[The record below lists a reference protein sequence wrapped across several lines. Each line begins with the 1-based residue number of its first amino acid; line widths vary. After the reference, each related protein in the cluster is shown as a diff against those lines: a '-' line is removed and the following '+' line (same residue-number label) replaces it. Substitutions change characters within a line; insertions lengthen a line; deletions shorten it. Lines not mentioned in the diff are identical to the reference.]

1 MQHDTMY
8 LQNSSDLVPFEESRY
23 RYSFEERCQESS
35 LFYLEDG
42 RYTVFLSTKGTNE
55 EVGWEALIKFLKFV
69 GAGLEKST
77 AGKIDGTVYRGYF
90 LGFSCIKSS
99 SILSRQFWHF
109 FKEKILVHNG
119 VQCRKSLDKRC
130 ACLRKQN
137 HHFCDSANVLP
148 ERWPLTTEQVIAKQ
162 VRNSDPKQGRNPA
175 ELDF

>member
-99 SILSRQFWHF
+99 SILSCQFWHF
-109 FKEKILVHNG
+109 FKEKGRGILFIKTIISKAANICEVHIII
-119 VQCRKSLDKRC
+119 
-130 ACLRKQN
+130 KQDN
-137 HHFCDSANVLP
+137 NIKIKP
-148 ERWPLTTEQVIAKQ
+148 
-162 VRNSDPKQGRNPA
+162 
-175 ELDF
+175 